1 MKFPPFAVAAT
12 FLALIPLGAHADF
25 WPEFRG
31 AGAQGHAPEAKVPI
45 KWSETKNIRWKT
57 PVDGK
62 AWSSPVIA
70 EKMVFVST
78 AVTSG
83 DKLSLEAR
91 AYALDSGKELWK
103 AQVFKGDEDKMHKKN
118 SHASATPIFHEG
130 KLYVHFNH
138 KGTACLNA
146 ADGKVVWK
154 QDKITYAPV
163 HGTGGSPLL
172 VDDNLIFSCDGKE
185 DPFVIALS
193 ASDGSEVWRTARDV
207 EVSRTFS
214 FSTPLLIKV
223 KGKQQVILPGSGAV
237 IAYEP
242 DTGKEI
248 WRCGYGEGYS
258 VVPRPLYENG
268 IIYVCS
274 GFNTATLLA
283 IKADGEGDVTDSHI
297 VWKAEKRIPKE
308 SSPIIVDGLLFIN
321 DDKGILTCFDAATG
335 EEYYQE
341 RLNGEGGF
349 SSSPVYASGHLF
361 FHNGEGVTTVIKP
374 GKSFEKAEENELK
387 EFGLSSFGVIS
398 DGFLVRT
405 EENLIRIGER

>member
-283 IKADGEGDVTDSHI
+283 IKADGDGDVTDSHI

>member
-1 MKFPPFAVAAT
+1 MKTSRLVLAAMLLAMVPF
-12 FLALIPLGAHADF
+12 GARADF

-31 AGAQGHAPEAKVPI
+31 ADAQGHAPDAKVPL

-62 AWSSPVIA
+62 AWASPVIA
-70 EKMVFVST
+70 EDMVFAST
-78 AVTSG
+78 AVTARN
-83 DKLSLEAR
+83 KLSLEAR

-103 AQVFKGDEDKMHKKN
+103 TVIFESDEDKMHQKN
-118 SHASATPIFHEG
+118 SHASPTPIFRDG
-130 KLYVHFNH
+130 KLYVHFGH

-146 ADGKVVWK
+146 ADGSVIWK
-154 QDKITYAPV
+154 QDKITYEPV

-172 VDDNLIFSCDGKE
+172 VNDKLIFSCDGSE

-193 ASDGSEVWRTARDV
+193 AADGSEVWRTPRGV

-214 FSTPLLIKV
+214 FSTPLLIDV
-223 KGKQQVILPGSGAV
+223 KGRPQVILPGSGAV
-237 IAYEP
+237 ISYEP
-242 DTGKEI
+242 ETGKEI
-248 WRCGYGEGYS
+248 WRCGYDEGYS
-258 VVPRPLYENG
+258 VVPRPIYDNG

-274 GFNTATLLA
+274 GFNTANLLA
-283 IKADGEGDVTDSHI
+283 IRADGTGDVTDTHV
-297 VWKAEKRIPKE
+297 VWKAEKRIPRE

-335 EEYYQE
+335 KEYYQE

-361 FHNGEGVTTVIKP
+361 FHNGEGVTTVVKP
-374 GKSFEKAEENELK
+374 GKTFQKVGENELN
-387 EFGLSSFGVIS
+387 EFGLSSFAVVS
-398 DGFLVRT
+398 DGFIVRT